1 LTFNIFD
8 IIFISID
15 IQTNGIKTMF
25 KMDLAI
31 INSIIII
38 GAAGISVSSLLLQ
51 FIMERLKLAGL
62 VMV

>member
-1 LTFNIFD
+1 MTFNIFD